1 MRGRA
6 AAAENGAFRE
16 RVQNRGPPNHT
27 VNCMVDSIR
36 YVYDTT
42 RSRRRGGQPAATADV
57 GLTVPLRLGLA
68 GARSIGR
75 DDPLPPLPFPPCDG
89 RRRRA
94 LCVRGAFGVANTRVL
109 IGAVFGGCRWWRGVL
124 RGVHELRWRAEV
136 HSSGRRCGLRGLPRQ
151 HVQSRRRPCDRVLR
165 CASQQ
170 PTRVCT
176 FLTGGAG

>member
-1 MRGRA
+1 MIRA
-6 AAAENGAFRE
+6 RAPG
-16 RVQNRGPPNHT
+16 
-27 VNCMVDSIR
+27 D
-36 YVYDTT
+36 
-42 RSRRRGGQPAATADV
+42 GGQPAATADV

-170 PTRVCT
+170 PTPVVCAA
-176 FLTGGAG
+176 LQRRGCPGADNVPCGRLAACVDRLSTRPALRSRHDWVLR